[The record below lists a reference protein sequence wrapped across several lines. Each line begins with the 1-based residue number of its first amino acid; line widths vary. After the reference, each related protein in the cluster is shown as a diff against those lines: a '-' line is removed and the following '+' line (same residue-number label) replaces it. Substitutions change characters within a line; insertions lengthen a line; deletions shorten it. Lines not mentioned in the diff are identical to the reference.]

1 MALVSRSRVRA
12 DYVIAGC
19 EAAFP
24 WTKKG
29 TAYAETAFSDHHRDT
44 YLSAPG
50 VEDTNVQRIMDL
62 LLSNE
67 VPK

>member
-1 MALVSRSRVRA
+1 
-12 DYVIAGC
+12 VIAGR

-29 TAYAETAFSDHHRDT
+29 TAYAETAFSDHHRDA
-44 YLSAPG
+44 YLSVPG
-50 VEDTNVQRIMDL
+50 VEDTDVQQIMDM
-62 LLSNE
+62 LLSSV